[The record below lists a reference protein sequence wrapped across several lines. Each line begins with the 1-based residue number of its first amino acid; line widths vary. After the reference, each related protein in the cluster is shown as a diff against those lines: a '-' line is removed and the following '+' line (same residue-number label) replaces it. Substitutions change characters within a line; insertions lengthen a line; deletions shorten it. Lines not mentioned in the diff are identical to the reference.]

1 MNKTLSAQGLCMKCR
16 KSKLIQFLI
25 YHHHHLFALS
35 TIQIKIFYNSKIY
48 RRRED
53 PGSRQVCGG
62 CLTYILY
69 QKTNKCCRNV
79 RLGHLSGYFSKSSC
93 IFVLKLRRFD
103 ERVTETGKN
112 LESLVENSKLLVYDT
127 NAFNN
132 ECLFWY
138 YKNSRLH

>member
-1 MNKTLSAQGLCMKCR
+1 M
-16 KSKLIQFLI
+16 
-25 YHHHHLFALS
+25 
-35 TIQIKIFYNSKIY
+35 
-48 RRRED
+48 
-53 PGSRQVCGG
+53 
-62 CLTYILY
+62 
-69 QKTNKCCRNV
+69 

-132 ECLFWY
+132 ECLLWY
-138 YKNSRLH
+138 HSSEFGHLLQKD